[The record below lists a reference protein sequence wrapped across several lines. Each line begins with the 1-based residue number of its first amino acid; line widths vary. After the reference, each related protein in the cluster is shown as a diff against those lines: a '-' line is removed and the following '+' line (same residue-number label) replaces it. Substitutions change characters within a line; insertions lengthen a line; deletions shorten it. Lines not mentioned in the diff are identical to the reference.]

1 MAMERTSDG
10 RPLRILAV
18 IDEYTRECLTL
29 HVARRIRSGDVLD
42 QLYELFLARGM
53 PEYIR
58 SDNGAE
64 FAARAVR
71 NWLNRLDVT
80 TLFIEP
86 GSPWENG
93 YVESF
98 IGKMRDELLN
108 AEVLDTLEEAK
119 VLVEA
124 WRKVYNRLRPHSSL
138 GYRPPAPAALMVG
151 KFTQGLARC

>member
-1 MAMERTSDG
+1 MAMDRTSDG

-18 IDEYTRECLTL
+18 IDEYTRECLSL
-29 HVARRIRSGDVLD
+29 YVARRIRSADVLD
-42 QLYELFLARGM
+42 QLYELFLTRGI

-58 SDNGAE
+58 SDNGPE
-64 FAARAVR
+64 FAAHAVR

-86 GSPWENG
+86 GSLWENG

-98 IGKMRDELLN
+98 IEKLRDKLLSG
-108 AEVLDTLEEAK
+108 EVLDTLDESK

-124 WRKVYNRLRPHSSL
+124 WRKVYNRIRPHSSL
-138 GYRPPAPAALMVG
+138 GYRPPAPEAHLVG
-151 KFTQGLARC
+151 KFTLGLAQG